1 MTKLSMDTESLY
13 FTGPR
18 EVAVRAEPLRAP
30 GRGEIVLELLVSGI
44 SAGTELNV
52 FRGLAPQWR
61 QAMDPQTRLFSADN
75 GSDWSWPARY
85 GYAAVGRVTA
95 LGEDVTTRSIG
106 ELVFAYVPHGRHA
119 VTSAASV
126 VPLGDVADEELG
138 IFFANL
144 NTAYNGVLDANIP
157 LGADVVVSG
166 LGVIGQ
172 IVTRLLRRNGA
183 RHIIAVDGIALRRD
197 LAAAGGA
204 DTVLDPAAAPVA
216 EAVRDLTEG
225 RGADVVIE
233 VSGAAPALNE
243 AIRTAG
249 FNGLVVAMS
258 WYGGTFE
265 SLSLSGEFHHN
276 RPRIV
281 SSQVGAVNPFL
292 GPLWSTERRARIARD
307 YLRMLATDLKGF
319 VTHRVPL
326 AEAARG
332 YGLLDQ
338 GSPDVMQVLIDYRK
352 QG

>member
-1 MTKLSMDTESLY
+1 MSLTTQSLY

-18 EVAVRAEPLRAP
+18 AVEVRSETLDGP
-30 GRGEIVLELLVSGI
+30 GTGQVLLDLLVSGI

-61 QAMDPQTRLFSADN
+61 QSMDPRTRLFSDAH
-75 GSDWSWPARY
+75 GSDWTWPARY
-85 GYAAVGRVTA
+85 GYAAVGRVA
-95 LGEDVTTRSIG
+95 ELGTQVENLRKGD
-106 ELVFAYVPHGRHA
+106 LVFAYVPHGRHA
-119 VTSAASV
+119 VVNENAV
-126 VPLGDVADEELG
+126 VPLGDLDDAEIGV
-138 IFFANL
+138 FYANL

-172 IVTRLLRRNGA
+172 LVTRLLARNGA
-183 RHIIAVDGIALRRD
+183 RQIIAVDGIEPRRNAAL
-197 LAAAGGA
+197 AGGA
-204 DTVLDPAAAPVA
+204 SLALNPFDGPVA
-216 EAVRDLTEG
+216 ERVRDLTEG

-249 FNGLVVAMS
+249 FNGTVVAMS

-276 RPRIV
+276 RPRIL
-281 SSQVGAVNPFL
+281 SSQVGTVNPFL
-292 GPLWSTERRARIARD
+292 GPLWSVGRRGRIARE
-307 YLRMLATDLKGF
+307 YLSALAPDLKGF
-319 VTHRVPL
+319 ITHRVPL

-332 YGLLDQ
+332 YSLLDQ
-338 GSPDVMQVLIDYRK
+338 GSPEVMQVLIDYR
-352 QG
+352 

>member
-1 MTKLSMDTESLY
+1 MTILSIETQSLY

-18 EVAVRAEPLRAP
+18 AVEVRDERLEGP
-30 GRGEIVLELLVSGI
+30 GRGEVLLELIVSGI

-61 QAMDPQTRLFSADN
+61 QSMNPETRLFSSAGGAD
-75 GSDWSWPARY
+75 WHWPARY
-85 GYAAVGRVTA
+85 GYAAVGRVA
-95 LGEDVTTRSIG
+95 ELGAGVTG
-106 ELVFAYVPHGRHA
+106 LVPGALVFAYVPHGRHA
-119 VTSAASV
+119 VVAAEEV
-126 VPLGDVADEELG
+126 VPLAGVEDPEIG
-138 IFFANL
+138 IFYANL

-172 IVTRLLRRNGA
+172 MVTRLLRRNGA
-183 RHIIAVDGIALRRD
+183 RKIIVVDGIARRRE
-197 LAAAGGA
+197 AALAGGA
-204 DTVLDPAAAPVA
+204 DMALDPHDQPVA
-216 EAVRDLTEG
+216 ETVRGLTDG

-281 SSQVGAVNPFL
+281 SSQVGTVNPFL
-292 GPLWSTERRARIARD
+292 GPLWSLERRGRIVRE
-307 YLRMLATDLKGF
+307 YLAGLAPELKGF
-319 VTHRVPL
+319 ITHRIKL
-326 AEAARG
+326 SEAEHG
-332 YGLLDQ
+332 YNLLDQ
-338 GSPDVMQVLIDYRK
+338 GSPEVMQVLIDYRHS
-352 QG
+352 

>member
-1 MTKLSMDTESLY
+1 MGVSTRSLY

-18 EVAVRAEPLRAP
+18 DLEIREEPLREP
-30 GRGEIVLELLVSGI
+30 GPEDIVLAALVSGI

-61 QAMDPQTRLFSADN
+61 QHMDPATRLFLDG
-75 GSDWSWPARY
+75 GSDWHWPARY
-85 GYAAVGRVTA
+85 GYAMVGRVERVGA
-95 LGEDVTTRSIG
+95 SVSDRKEGD
-106 ELVFAYVPHGRHA
+106 LVFAYAPHGAHA
-119 VTSAASV
+119 VLPAKSV
-126 VPLGDVADEELG
+126 VPLGDLADAEIG

-172 IVTRLLRRNGA
+172 LVVRLLRRNGA
-183 RHIIAVDGIALRRD
+183 RTVIGVDGIDLRRE
-197 LAAAGGA
+197 LALAGGA
-204 DTVLDPAAAPVA
+204 DHVLVPGADKVA
-216 EAVRDLTEG
+216 ETVRQLTEG

-249 FNGLVVAMS
+249 YNGTVVAMS

-276 RPRIV
+276 RPRII
-281 SSQVGAVNPFL
+281 SSQVGNVNPFL
-292 GPLWSTERRARIARD
+292 GPLWSTSRRGAIAREFMD
-307 YLRMLATDLKGF
+307 AYSADLKGF

-326 AEAARG
+326 DEAARG
-332 YGLLDQ
+332 YRLLDQ
-338 GSPDVMQVLIDYRK
+338 GSPEVMQVLIDYRL
-352 QG
+352 

>member
-1 MTKLSMDTESLY
+1 MSLTTQSLY

-18 EVAVRAEPLRAP
+18 ALEIRSETLDGPGTGQVR
-30 GRGEIVLELLVSGI
+30 IDLEVSGI

-61 QAMDPQTRLFSADN
+61 QSMDPKTRLFSDAH

-85 GYAAVGRVTA
+85 GYAAVGIVA
-95 LGEDVTTRSIG
+95 ELGKDVSNLRQG
-106 ELVFAYVPHGRHA
+106 DRVFAYVPHGQHA
-119 VTSAASV
+119 VVDANAV
-126 VPLGDVADEELG
+126 VPLGDLDDAEIG
-138 IFFANL
+138 AFFANL

-172 IVTRLLRRNGA
+172 IVTRLLARNGA
-183 RHIIAVDGIALRRD
+183 RQIIAVDTIAPRRD
-197 LAAAGGA
+197 LALAGGA
-204 DTVLDPAAAPVA
+204 TIALDPRDGPVA
-216 EAVRDLTEG
+216 ERVRDLTEG
-225 RGADVVIE
+225 RGADTVIE

-249 FNGLVVAMS
+249 FNGTVIAMS

-265 SLSLSGEFHHN
+265 NLSLSGEFHHN
-276 RPRIV
+276 RPRII
-281 SSQVGAVNPFL
+281 SSQVGTVNPFL
-292 GPLWSTERRARIARD
+292 GPLWSVGRRSRIARE
-307 YLRMLATDLKGF
+307 YLSILAPDLKGF

-326 AEAARG
+326 AEAGSG

-338 GSPDVMQVLIDYRK
+338 GSPDVMQVLIDYR
-352 QG
+352 

>member
-1 MTKLSMDTESLY
+1 VISLSIKTQSLY

-18 EVAVRAEPLRAP
+18 AVEVRSEELAGP
-30 GRGEIVLELLVSGI
+30 GPGEVLLTLEVSGI

-61 QAMDPQTRLFSADN
+61 QSMDPKTRLFSDAH
-75 GSDWSWPARY
+75 GSDWHWPARY
-85 GYAAVGRVTA
+85 GYAAVGKVSE
-95 LGEDVTTRSIG
+95 LGVGVDSPRIG
-106 ELVFAYVPHGRHA
+106 DRVFAYVPHGQHA
-119 VTSAASV
+119 VVPANSV
-126 VPLGDVADEELG
+126 IPLGDLEDAEVG
-138 IFFANL
+138 VFFANL

-172 IVTRLLRRNGA
+172 MVTRLLARNGA
-183 RHIIAVDGIALRRD
+183 RQIIVVDGIEQRREAAL
-197 LAAAGGA
+197 AGGA
-204 DTVLDPAAAPVA
+204 TAALSPFDGPVA
-216 EAVRDLTEG
+216 ERVRELTEG
-225 RGADVVIE
+225 RGADTVIE

-249 FNGLVVAMS
+249 FNGTVVAMS

-276 RPRIV
+276 RPRII
-281 SSQVGAVNPFL
+281 SSQVGTVNPFL
-292 GPLWSTERRARIARD
+292 GPLWSVARRGKIVRE
-307 YLRMLATDLKGF
+307 YLDALTPDLKGF

-326 AEAARG
+326 AEAGRG

-338 GSPDVMQVLIDYRK
+338 GSPEVMQVLIDYR
-352 QG
+352 Q

>member
-1 MTKLSMDTESLY
+1 MSIRTQSLY

-18 EVAVRAEPLRAP
+18 AVDIRDEDLADP
-30 GRGEIVLELLVSGI
+30 GKGQVRLDLLVSGI

-61 QAMDPQTRLFSADN
+61 QSMDPKTRLFSDAN

-85 GYAAVGRVTA
+85 GYAAVGHVSEVGPA
-95 LGEDVTTRSIG
+95 ISGLKQGD
-106 ELVFAYVPHGRHA
+106 LVFAYVPHGRHA
-119 VTSAASV
+119 VVSADAV
-126 VPLGDVADEELG
+126 VPLGTLDDPELG
-138 IFFANL
+138 VFFANL

-172 IVTRLLRRNGA
+172 MVTRLLRRNGA
-183 RHIIAVDGIALRRD
+183 RRIIVVDGIEQRRAAAL
-197 LAAAGGA
+197 AGGA
-204 DTVLDPAAAPVA
+204 TVALSPFDGSVA
-216 EAVRDLTEG
+216 ERVRELTDG
-225 RGADVVIE
+225 RGADTVIE

-249 FNGLVVAMS
+249 FNGTVVAMS

-276 RPRIV
+276 RPRII
-281 SSQVGAVNPFL
+281 SSQVGTVNPFL
-292 GPLWSTERRARIARD
+292 GPLWSVGRRGQIVRE
-307 YLRMLATDLKGF
+307 YLGELAPDLKGF

-326 AEAARG
+326 AEAGRG
-332 YGLLDQ
+332 YSLLDQ
-338 GSPDVMQVLIDYRK
+338 GSPDVMQVLIDYR
-352 QG
+352 QS